1 MKINKSTLKKIIKE
15 EISKTLQEQSLQQK
29 IGLPPGA
36 FSMASLIDAL
46 EKMLAAPELPKD
58 IATDLK
64 SGVSEL
70 ENMVSNQIR
79 KKGTQEEKD
88 KLKKLRDNLL
98 QKVGRVD
105 KDGRTSYERS
115 REKRVGS
122 KEIARQKDVRASV
135 AQDLARMRDRRGG

>member
-1 MKINKSTLKKIIKE
+1 
-15 EISKTLQEQSLQQK
+15 
-29 IGLPPGA
+29 
-36 FSMASLIDAL
+36 MASLIDAL

-64 SGVSEL
+64 SGDSEL
-70 ENMVSNQIR
+70 EKMVSNQIR

-105 KDGRTSYERS
+105 KDGRTSYEKS
-115 REKRVGS
+115 RENRICIS
-122 KEIARQKDVRASV
+122 YQ
-135 AQDLARMRDRRGG
+135 